1 MTTQKTVKVPAWTDS
16 QVKALTEGYKG
27 DNSTAGLIALVA
39 GKTAAEVRGKLVS
52 LGIYVKSDAPKTV
65 GGKPAAKK
73 IEIVNAIEI
82 LLSMPKN
89 SLESLEKAAKP
100 QLDALAAKLIKM
112 SDKQAAEAPAVA
124 EAGEP
129 ITEAVNTNGM

>member
-1 MTTQKTVKVPAWTDS
+1 MTTKTTAKVPAWSDA
-16 QVKALTEGYKG
+16 QVKAITEGYNG
-27 DNSTAGLIALVA
+27 DNSTAGLIALCS

-73 IEIVNAIEI
+73 IEIVHAIETM
-82 LLSMPKN
+82 LSMPRN

-100 QLDALAAKLIKM
+100 QLDALAATLVKM
-112 SDKQAAEAPAVA
+112 SDRQAADAPTVDD
-124 EAGEP
+124 EVQ
-129 ITEAVNTNGM
+129 TSDM

>member
-1 MTTQKTVKVPAWTDS
+1 MTKVASAKVPAWSDA
-16 QVKALTEGYKG
+16 QVKALTDGYKG
-27 DNSTAGLIALVA
+27 DNSTAGLISLCS

-52 LGIYVKSDAPKTV
+52 LGIYKKSDTPKTV

-100 QLDALAAKLIKM
+100 QLDALAAKLVAM
-112 SDKQAAEAPAVA
+112 SDKQAAENQQDVDS
-124 EAGEP
+124 P
-129 ITEAVNTNGM
+129 IEEAVNTNGM

>member
-1 MTTQKTVKVPAWTDS
+1 MTTKTASAKVPSWSDA
-16 QVKALTEGYKG
+16 QVKALTDGYKG
-27 DNSTAGLIALVA
+27 DNSTAGLIALCS

-52 LGIYVKSDAPKTV
+52 LGIYKKSDTPKTV

-100 QLDALAAKLIKM
+100 QLDALAAKLVAM
-112 SDKQAAEAPAVA
+112 SDKQAAET
-124 EAGEP
+124 GES
-129 ITEAVNTNGM
+129 IEEAVNTNGM

>member
-1 MTTQKTVKVPAWTDS
+1 MTKTTTAKVPAWSDA

-27 DNSTAGLIALVA
+27 DNSTAGLIALVS
-39 GKTAAEVRGKLVS
+39 GKTPAEVRGKLVS

-73 IEIVNAIEI
+73 IEIVNGIEI
-82 LLSMPKN
+82 LLSMPKG

-100 QLDALAAKLIKM
+100 QLDALAATLVKM
-112 SDKQAAEAPAVA
+112 SDRQQADAPTV
-124 EAGEP
+124 EP
-129 ITEAVNTNGM
+129 IAEAVNTNGM